1 MNYDPWVK
9 HNLFNSHV
17 AKKDIVS
24 NKETQ
29 PLGSSFSEEFKSLQD
44 RVKQGAADFAE
55 RISEGYRVKYRDNET
70 YPTLPWLA

>member
-9 HNLFNSHV
+9 HNLFSNRGV
-17 AKKDIVS
+17 KNDIAS

-29 PLGSSFSEEFKSLQD
+29 PLGSSFREEFKRLQD
-44 RVKQGAADFAE
+44 RIKQGAADFAE
-55 RISEGYRVKYRDNET
+55 RISEGYRVRYRDNET